1 MFPSVSATDVG
12 SRANTLASG
21 LSPWVR
27 GESPDARCSR
37 GMGGASP
44 AAMEYK
50 LSGVDDDQRF
60 LDVAIHEAEAG
71 LSEGGIPIGACLVR
85 AGEVIGA
92 GRNRRVQAG
101 DPTAHGEISAMRAAG
116 RRRRYRDTIMYST
129 LMPCQMCAGAIVQ
142 FGIPR
147 VVAGEATTF
156 PGAEEFMRDHGVLVD
171 VIDDR
176 RCVALMERFIEEHPE
191 IWAEDIGA

>member
-1 MFPSVSATDVG
+1 MP
-12 SRANTLASG
+12 
-21 LSPWVR
+21 
-27 GESPDARCSR
+27 
-37 GMGGASP
+37 
-44 AAMEYK
+44 
-50 LSGVDDDQRF
+50 DDQRF
-60 LDVAIHEAEAG
+60 LEIALREAEAG

-92 GRNRRVQAG
+92 GHNQRVQSG

-116 RRRRYRDTIMYST
+116 RQRTYRDTVMYST

-147 VVAGEATTF
+147 VVAGESATF
-156 PGAEEFMRDHGVLVD
+156 PGAEDFLREHRVLVE
-171 VIDDR
+171 VMDDS
-176 RCVALMERFIEEHPE
+176 RCVALMERFIEQHPE

>member
-1 MFPSVSATDVG
+1 MPPIRTRVAHRAVHAIAAGHRSRLRGQYLGVKRIAVG
-12 SRANTLASG
+12 VVGPRRNG
-21 LSPWVR
+21 VQV
-27 GESPDARCSR
+27 
-37 GMGGASP
+37 
-44 AAMEYK
+44 
-50 LSGVDDDQRF
+50 SGVSDDQRF
-60 LDVAIHEAEAG
+60 LDLAIHEAEAG
-71 LSEGGIPIGACLVR
+71 LSEGGIPIGACLAR

-101 DPTAHGEISAMRAAG
+101 DPTAHGEISAIRAAG
-116 RRRRYRDTIMYST
+116 RQRTYRDTVMYST
-129 LMPCQMCAGAIVQ
+129 LMPCHMCAGAIVQ

-147 VVAGEATTF
+147 VLAGESTTF
-156 PGAEEFMRDHGVLVD
+156 PGAEEFMRGHGVLVD

>member
-1 MFPSVSATDVG
+1 MS
-12 SRANTLASG
+12 
-21 LSPWVR
+21 
-27 GESPDARCSR
+27 
-37 GMGGASP
+37 
-44 AAMEYK
+44 
-50 LSGVDDDQRF
+50 DDQRF
-60 LDVAIHEAEAG
+60 LDVAIHEAEEG

-116 RRRRYRDTIMYST
+116 RLRTYRDTVMYST

-147 VVAGEATTF
+147 VVAGESATF
-156 PGAEEFMRDHGVLVD
+156 PGAEGFMRGHGVQVE
-171 VIDDR
+171 VIGDH
-176 RCVALMERFIEEHPE
+176 RCIALMERFIEDHPE